1 MLGVV
6 AAGAAVFGERE
17 LLGCVGLVS
26 FGNVVEMTAFGA
38 FQA

>member
-6 AAGAAVFGERE
+6 AAGAAVLGEGE
-17 LLGCVGLVS
+17 LLGGVGFVP
-26 FGNVVEMTAFGA
+26 FGDIVEMTAFGA